1 MEDPMRAGLTVLV
14 ALVLAL
20 GLGTPAPADVVAFD
34 AKAFTEAQ
42 ETGRSIVIAVH
53 APW

>member
-1 MEDPMRAGLTVLV
+1 MRASLAVLV

-20 GLGTPAPADVVAFD
+20 GVGAPAAPADVVAFD

-53 APW
+53 TPW

>member
-1 MEDPMRAGLTVLV
+1 MRASLALLV

-20 GLGTPAPADVVAFD
+20 GLGAPAPADVVAFD
-34 AKAFTEAQ
+34 TKAFTEAQ